1 MYVRA
6 MSIPSDH
13 KALIFIGA
21 VAVLGAAVR
30 VTRAAVGSAD
40 AAPQPALDHQIQ
52 AADSSA
58 RAGRSKPR
66 GKSPRSKSA
75 ARTPQAGAGGADPGD
90 ARRSTPL
97 LDRPGYI
104 GTRLDIDVA
113 TAAQIDSLP
122 GITPTMARR
131 IVADRMSRG
140 PFLGLDGLR
149 RVSGAGPMF
158 VQRIDSL
165 VTFSGVYRPGT
176 PADTVIPKRRARAK
190 RKSQP

>member
-1 MYVRA
+1 M
-6 MSIPSDH
+6 
-13 KALIFIGA
+13 
-21 VAVLGAAVR
+21 
-30 VTRAAVGSAD
+30 
-40 AAPQPALDHQIQ
+40 
-52 AADSSA
+52 
-58 RAGRSKPR
+58 
-66 GKSPRSKSA
+66 
-75 ARTPQAGAGGADPGD
+75 
-90 ARRSTPL
+90 
-97 LDRPGYI
+97 
-104 GTRLDIDVA
+104 DVA